1 MALRIRYMDSALIV
15 SEELW
20 AGNMKEAKTIA
31 RNAVQSNE
39 CETVEIRNDVG
50 DLVWRYPT
58 TRDDR

>member
-1 MALRIRYMDSALIV
+1 MICYINDEFIKSD
-15 SEELW
+15 EPW
-20 AGNMKEAKTIA
+20 AGNLKEAKTIA
-31 RNAVQSNE
+31 RNAVESSE